1 MSTLSIQR
9 LRYRDPAAVDDD
21 VGVRVLGHRK
31 SPSGRMVVEIELD
44 LPPSTG
50 QPPPVARAPVRR
62 RSASPVPGDERRAA
76 AMVAISVLGGFALVS
91 VFASL
96 IAILL

>member
-9 LRYRDPAAVDDD
+9 LRHRDPAAVVDDI
-21 VGVRVLGHRK
+21 GVRVLGHRK
-31 SPSGRMVVEIELD
+31 SPSGRMIVEIELD
-44 LPPSTG
+44 HPPSPG
-50 QPPPVARAPVRR
+50 KAPPVARSPVMR

-76 AMVAISVLGGFALVS
+76 VAAAISVLAGFALVS
-91 VFASL
+91 AVASV